1 MIKNLPMYFVSDILE
16 DDIICPIGL
25 EDKKILLSDK
35 FKCLVDGEY
44 MGEVSEEV
52 IEKMPK
58 AYS

>member
-1 MIKNLPMYFVSDILE
+1 MYFVSDILE